1 MVARLELYNGLA
13 PIQEYGRH
21 QTQANRKKKPQK
33 EQHELQVQQSETEKA
48 DANFND
54 QYYDLDDDFI
64 DDDDIGMGIQD
75 EMGADLLLGDSNMFQ
90 GAL

>member
-21 QTQANRKKKPQK
+21 QTRANRKKKPQK
-33 EQHELQVQQSETEKA
+33 ELGDLQLQQSETEKA

-54 QYYDLDDDFI
+54 
-64 DDDDIGMGIQD
+64 
-75 EMGADLLLGDSNMFQ
+75 
-90 GAL
+90 

>member
-21 QTQANRKKKPQK
+21 QTRVNRKKKPQK
-33 EQHELQVQQSETEKA
+33 ELGDLQLQQSETEKA

-54 QYYDLDDDFI
+54 
-64 DDDDIGMGIQD
+64 
-75 EMGADLLLGDSNMFQ
+75 
-90 GAL
+90 